1 MTQEWVRH
9 LEGELRIAAA
19 QEWARS
25 QRRQRLRE
33 RGWIVIA
40 IVTLIGFAAFTGY
53 VMEQFLTHVPG

>member
-19 QEWARS
+19 QEWAQG

-40 IVTLIGFAAFTGY
+40 IVTLVGFAAFTGY